1 MDLRRQIG
9 VLRSWARWIALGTVL
24 SALVAFAIGSILP
37 KEYEANTRLLVGQ
50 ALVTSTP
57 NVDQFA
63 TAESLAASYGELAS
77 SRRVLEPVHASL
89 GGGESIEAFRDRI
102 LVRTQER
109 QPFIDITARGSSP
122 EMAKAIVDGVANQLL
137 EIAAAVV
144 QSEDDVL
151 AFNEEDLAVIRD
163 QILETRAEL
172 TTLIALKNP
181 TPTQQDRINT
191 VQTRLLNLR
200 SAYAALLAV
209 TPELPS
215 NHLTVIDDGELA
227 ARATSPGPVFTL
239 VLGALLGLIVTIA
252 AAFIWETTDDRIR
265 STEDVERVT
274 GLGVIGRI
282 LQMPGGKGRKEIY
295 NLATLLYPRSPVAE
309 AFRALRTNLEFA
321 SLDERHRS
329 IVVTSAAAQEG
340 KTVVAANLAVAYAQ
354 SGRQVIL
361 VDADLRIPGVH
372 MMFGLDS
379 MPGFTDLALS
389 EDQTLH
395 DVLQPTEVPGLRI
408 LAAGTIPGN
417 PAELL
422 GSQRVKGLL
431 ASMRGE
437 ADLVVID
444 TAPVGVVTDAAL
456 LAADADAT
464 ILVVRESFSSE
475 RVVSRGRDALA
486 SVNAHIVGVVL
497 NFVRPRPGEAEP
509 YFGTYTDDKV
519 AGGQLAGTDRSPA
532 PAPSPMPAPAA
543 AAEAPRSLTVTR
555 GARTKREMAR
565 PARSRS
571 TRRSEDG

>member
-24 SALVAFAIGSILP
+24 SAFVAFAIGSILP

-102 LVRTQER
+102 VIRTQER
-109 QPFIDITARGSSP
+109 QPFIDISARGSSP

-137 EIAAAVV
+137 EIASAVV
-144 QSEDDVL
+144 QTQDDVV
-151 AFNEEDLAVIRD
+151 AFNEEDLSVIRT

-172 TTLIALKNP
+172 TTLVAIKNP
-181 TPTQQDRINT
+181 TPAQQARIDT
-191 VQTRLLNLR
+191 VQGRLLNLR
-200 SAYAALLAV
+200 GAYAALLSV
-209 TPELPS
+209 TPDLPS
-215 NHLTVIDDGELA
+215 NHLTVIDDGDLPT
-227 ARATSPGPVFTL
+227 RPTSPGPVFTL

-265 STEDVERVT
+265 TAEDVERVT

-282 LQMPGGKGRKEIY
+282 LQMPGGKGRNEIY
-295 NLATLLYPRSPVAE
+295 SLASLLYPRSPVAE
-309 AFRALRTNLEFA
+309 GFRALRTNLEFA
-321 SLDERHRS
+321 SLDEPHRS

-361 VDADLRIPGVH
+361 LDADLRLPGVH
-372 MMFGLDS
+372 NLFGLAGV
-379 MPGFTDLALS
+379 PGLTDLALS
-389 EDQTLH
+389 DELNLQ

-431 ASMRGE
+431 ASIRSE
-437 ADLVVID
+437 ADLIVID

-475 RVVSRGRDALA
+475 RVVRRGRDALA

-497 NFVRPRPGEAEP
+497 NVVRPRAGEAEP
-509 YFGTYTDDKV
+509 YFSTYMDDTAAV
-519 AGGQLAGTDRSPA
+519 SDGAPA
-532 PAPSPMPAPAA
+532 PAGATASAPTAT
-543 AAEAPRSLTVTR
+543 APRSLTVTR
-555 GARTKREMAR
+555 GQRSREMAR

-571 TRRSEDG
+571 TRRGVARPGEDG